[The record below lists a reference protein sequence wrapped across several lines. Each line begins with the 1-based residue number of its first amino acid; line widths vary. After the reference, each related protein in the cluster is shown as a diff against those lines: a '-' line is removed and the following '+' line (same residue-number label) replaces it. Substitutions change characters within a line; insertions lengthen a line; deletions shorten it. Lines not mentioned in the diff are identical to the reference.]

1 MTEPKDF
8 YCSQKFW
15 WLSVDVEKLE
25 THSCCAANPQKID
38 LSLLKKEPGNLFN
51 TSALQKDRRSM
62 LDNQPVSTCAEACW
76 IPESQGI
83 TSRRLFLN
91 SNIKSH
97 HNIISSPEVLHINL
111 GSTCN
116 MTCVYCTKQYSS
128 AWYRDIKSESY
139 KIETNNSR
147 YTVTVK
153 DTIVNKLSQKNI
165 YSIQSQTDIF
175 SELSLIAHLPSVTR
189 INITGGEP
197 FLYLYLENLIEKLP
211 KDKPIEIVTGLGV
224 DKTRFI
230 KVLNSLKDYNIII
243 TASGESTKKLYEFV
257 RYGNTWDRYLDNLNE
272 IKKRSIPYEYSCTL
286 SNLTIFGLDEFI
298 KNDPYGKIHL
308 GLCNDPDFLSMHVM
322 DDKSK
327 EIVYNKIDQYPN
339 EAKKMIETSLKVKPT
354 DQQVSNFKKYII
366 EFSNRRSLKLDVFPD
381 KFIEWINNVV

>member
-1 MTEPKDF
+1 MEKSKDF

-15 WLSVDVEKLE
+15 WLSVNVEKLE
-25 THSCCAANPQKID
+25 TQSCCSAQPQTIN

-51 TSALQKDRRSM
+51 TSALQKDRQLM
-62 LDNQPVSTCAEACW
+62 LDNQPVSNCAEACW

-91 SNIKSH
+91 SNIKTH
-97 HNIISSPEVLHINL
+97 RDIISSPEVLHINI

-116 MTCVYCTKQYSS
+116 MTCVYCSKQVSS
-128 AWYRDIKSESY
+128 AWYRDIKSKSY
-139 KIETNNSR
+139 EIEANNR
-147 YTVTVK
+147 YIVTVK

-165 YSIQSQTDIF
+165 YSIQSQTNIF
-175 SELSLIAHLPSVTR
+175 SELSLIGHLPSVTR
-189 INITGGEP
+189 INISGGEP
-197 FLYLYLENLIEKLP
+197 FLYLNLENLIEKLP

-224 DKTRFI
+224 EKTRFI

-243 TASGESTKKLYEFV
+243 TISGESTKKLYEFV

-272 IKKRSIPYEYSCTL
+272 IKKRSIQYEYSCTL

-298 KNDPYGKIHL
+298 KNDPYSKIHL
-308 GLCNDPDFLSMHVM
+308 ALCNDPDFLSKHVM

-327 EIVYNKIDQYPN
+327 EIVYNKIDQYPD
-339 EAKKMIETSLKVKPT
+339 EAKKLIEASLNVTPT